1 MTRRVDVIG
10 GGPGGLYAA
19 RLLKRYD
26 PGLEVTVHERMD
38 GAAQTFGFGV
48 GLTEAT
54 MRNLEEAD
62 PETAARV
69 RAVSYAGHELHW
81 RGPDRS
87 VRLHGARN
95 LAVGRAAL
103 LDVLAQAAIE
113 AGVDYR
119 PGSAADL
126 GTVSGDVVIAADG
139 VGSATRAKL
148 APDLGV
154 HASLGRTRY
163 LWCGTGFA
171 VPSAYFSATARGQEQ
186 FVVHAYPYAADRST
200 FLIEVDDTTWAGAG
214 LGPFDAAT
222 GPGQTDEQSVRR
234 LEEILAA
241 ELGGGRLLTNRTRWS
256 RFTRLSLD
264 RWHAGNVALVGDAAH
279 TAHYT
284 LGSGTKLALE
294 DAIALATAL
303 TGEGSVRSAFTAY
316 EQARRPAVRRFQQLA
331 SRSQRWW
338 DSYRWRSGWP
348 AEQLGLS
355 FMTRSGNL
363 TMTDYAKAE
372 PAVVR
377 TALGRF
383 GEPPPAAAELDEWVL
398 ARSGRAAPAAGAAVD
413 EVAWSEPDVWGEA
426 ADQLVARVAAGPDR
440 PVLLTAGPEPAAQW
454 ARVDLAERLRLQTG
468 LCIGVEFPASE
479 KGFAA
484 TSIAA
489 GRADFAVF
497 SPA

>member
-10 GGPGGLYAA
+10 GGPGGLYVA
-19 RLLKRYD
+19 RLLKLSD

-38 GAAQTFGFGV
+38 GAGETFGFGV

-54 MRNLEEAD
+54 MRNLRAAD
-62 PETAARV
+62 PETAERV

-81 RGPDRS
+81 KSADRS

-103 LDVLAQAAIE
+103 LDVLAAAAVA

-119 PGSAADL
+119 PGSRADL
-126 GTVSGDVVIAADG
+126 GSVSGDVVIAADG

-148 APDLGV
+148 GPELGV
-154 HASLGRTRY
+154 HTSLGRTHY
-163 LWCGTGFA
+163 MWCGTGFA
-171 VPSAYFSATARGQEQ
+171 ASSAFFSATSRGGEQ

-200 FLIEVDDTTWAGAG
+200 FLIEVDDTTWEHAG
-214 LGPFDAAT
+214 LGVFDQAT
-222 GPGQTDEQSVRR
+222 GPGESDEQSVRL
-234 LEEILAA
+234 LEGILSA
-241 ELGGGRLLTNRTRWS
+241 ELNGGGLLTNRTRWS
-256 RFTRLSLD
+256 RFANLSLD
-264 RWHAGNVALVGDAAH
+264 RWYAGNVALLGDAAH

-294 DAIALATAL
+294 DAIALAGAL
-303 TGEGSVRSAFTAY
+303 AGEGSVPAALAAY
-316 EQARRPAVRRFQQLA
+316 QNARRPAVQRFQQLA

-338 DSYRWRSGWP
+338 DSYRWRSAWP
-348 AEQLGLS
+348 PERLGLS

-363 TMTDYAKAE
+363 TLTDYAGAE
-372 PAVVR
+372 PEVVR
-377 TALGRF
+377 TALRWL
-383 GEPPPAAAELDEWVL
+383 GEPPAAVAELDEWVL
-398 ARSGRAAPAAGAAVD
+398 ARAAGPPGPGA
-413 EVAWSEPDVWGEA
+413 EEIAWSEPDGWGEA
-426 ADQLVARVAAGPDR
+426 ADAVVARVAAGPDR
-440 PVLLTAGPEPAAQW
+440 PVVVTGGPEPAALW

-468 LCIGVEFPASE
+468 RRVGVVIPSSE
-479 KGFAA
+479 KAFAA

-497 SPA
+497 R